1 MISIKNLCIT
11 YGAKTALNNLNCEF
25 QTPQIIG
32 IAGLNGAGKSTFFNA
47 LAGIIKSQKDTI
59 LYHQDTLNFNAVGY
73 LETNNFFYS
82 NITGNEYLSIFKNS
96 NTHFQLEVI
105 QAHFKL
111 PLDDLIETYSTGMK
125 KKLALLGLLKQDKEI
140 YLFDEPFNGLD
151 LESNKIVEW
160 IITALLNK
168 GKTIFISSHIIDPLL
183 AICQQICYLE
193 EGEFTQTFFKEDFD
207 KVEEAIFGKLKQ
219 QAQQGIQ
226 DAI

>member
-1 MISIKNLCIT
+1 MISINDLSISFDN
-11 YGAKTALNNLNCEF
+11 KTVLNNINIEF
-25 QTPQIIG
+25 KEPQIIG

-47 LAGIIKSQKDTI
+47 LSGVIKTENEVILHDQKQVDFSTI
-59 LYHQDTLNFNAVGY
+59 AY
-73 LETNNFFYS
+73 LETNNYFYS
-82 NITGNEYLSIFKNS
+82 NITGNEYLSIFKAS
-96 NTHFQLEVI
+96 NTQFQLATF
-105 QAHFKL
+105 QSHFKL

-125 KKLALLGLLKQDKEI
+125 KKLALLGVLKQDKQI

-151 LESNKIVEW
+151 LESNKILEW
-160 IITALLNK
+160 VITALYNK

-183 AICQQICYLE
+183 AISHQICYLE
-193 EGEFTQTFFKEDFD
+193 DGRFTKTFLKEDFN

>member
-1 MISIKNLCIT
+1 MISIKDLSISFDEK
-11 YGAKTALNNLNCEF
+11 AVLNNINIQFKE
-25 QTPQIIG
+25 PQIIG

-47 LAGIIKSQKDTI
+47 LSGVIKTENEVILHHQKQVDFNTI
-59 LYHQDTLNFNAVGY
+59 AY
-73 LETNNFFYS
+73 LETNNYFYS
-82 NITGNEYLSIFKNS
+82 NITGNEYLSIFKAS
-96 NTHFQLEVI
+96 NTQFQLATF
-105 QAHFKL
+105 QSHFKL

-125 KKLALLGLLKQDKEI
+125 KKLALLGVLKQDKQI

-151 LESNKIVEW
+151 LESNKILEW
-160 IITALLNK
+160 VITALYNK

-183 AICQQICYLE
+183 AICHQICYLE
-193 EGEFTQTFFKEDFD
+193 DGRFTKTFLKEDFN

>member
-1 MISIKNLCIT
+1 MISIHNLCISFD
-11 YGAKTALNNLNCEF
+11 KKIVLNNLNAQFNE
-25 QTPQIIG
+25 PQIIG
-32 IAGLNGAGKSTFFNA
+32 IAGLNGAGKSTFFNVLSGLIKA
-47 LAGIIKSQKDTI
+47 ENNIILHQQNQLNYNTI
-59 LYHQDTLNFNAVGY
+59 AF

-82 NITGNEYLSIFKNS
+82 HITGNDYLNVFKQS
-96 NTHFQLEVI
+96 NDHFQLDVF

-125 KKLALLGLLKQDKEI
+125 KKLALLAVLKQDKQI

-151 LESNKIVEW
+151 LESNKILEW
-160 IITALLNK
+160 IITALFNK

-183 AICQQICYLE
+183 AICHQICYLE
-193 EGEFTQTFFKEDFD
+193 EGHFTKIFNKEDFH

>member
-1 MISIKNLCIT
+1 MISIKDLSISFDNKIV
-11 YGAKTALNNLNCEF
+11 LNKINIEF
-25 QTPQIIG
+25 KEPQIIG

-47 LAGIIKSQKDTI
+47 LSGVIKTENGKI
-59 LYHQDTLNFNAVGY
+59 LSHQNQINFNTIAY
-73 LETNNFFYS
+73 LETSNFFYS

-96 NTHFQLEVI
+96 NLQFQLATF
-105 QAHFKL
+105 QSYFKL
-111 PLDDLIETYSTGMK
+111 PLDELIETYSTGMK
-125 KKLALLGLLKQDKEI
+125 KKLALLAILKQDKQI

-151 LESNKIVEW
+151 LESNKILEW
-160 IITALLNK
+160 IITALFNK

-183 AICQQICYLE
+183 AICHKICYLE
-193 EGEFTQTFFKEDFD
+193 EGQFTKTFFKEDFN

>member
-1 MISIKNLCIT
+1 MINIHQLHISFDK
-11 YGAKTALNNLNCEF
+11 KVVLNNLNATF
-25 QTPQIIG
+25 QEPQIIG

-47 LAGIIKSQKDTI
+47 LAGVIKTEKGVFTQ
-59 LYHQDTLNFNAVGY
+59 HQNPLDFKTVAY

-82 NITGNEYLSIFKNS
+82 NITGNEYLGIFKHS
-96 NTHFQLEVI
+96 NTQFQLDVL

-125 KKLALLGLLKQDKEI
+125 KKLALLGILKQNKEI

-160 IITALLNK
+160 IITALFNK

-183 AICQQICYLE
+183 SICHQICYLE
-193 EGEFTQTFFKEDFD
+193 DGVFTRIFNKENFHE
-207 KVEEAIFGKLKQ
+207 VEEAIFTKLKQ
-219 QAQQGIQ
+219 QSQEQIQG
-226 DAI
+226 AI